1 MQHIRKE
8 EFENPDMKDRVAD
21 YHESLNKYID
31 ATSEYVN
38 EKNGDNFVKDDE
50 TVPMGYEDDGD
61 YFGLSEAPDID
72 EIIDSEDERTQS
84 DSYDKYIGAQIILPN
99 SADQSLMAK
108 VKKKISSNDRN
119 NPNYY
124 NPLKDHSKYE
134 VQFPDGTTDEVE
146 PNVIAE
152 SMVAECNPEGR
163 RYQIFSELS
172 DHRKDDTAL
181 NVADGSYVTRAGNP
195 IPKPPRDGIY

>member
-119 NPNYY
+119 NPNY
-124 NPLKDHSKYE
+124 
-134 VQFPDGTTDEVE
+134 
-146 PNVIAE
+146 
-152 SMVAECNPEGR
+152 
-163 RYQIFSELS
+163 
-172 DHRKDDTAL
+172 
-181 NVADGSYVTRAGNP
+181 
-195 IPKPPRDGIY
+195 